1 MTTAPL
7 ASGRVTDGRSARSQ
21 RTRLA
26 VVDALLDLLRGGN
39 PRPTAKEI
47 AERAGVSLRSVYV
60 HFDDLDDLF
69 GAATRRQIELV
80 APLLVVVPATGSVAE
95 RAETM
100 MRARAEIFEELGP
113 VRRAAE
119 LQEPFS
125 PALARS
131 LHDIRAAGRAD
142 LERVFAAE
150 LERLSTEERQRR
162 AAVLDV
168 LCGSVTWDQLRH
180 KESLDTGAARATVV
194 EAIISLLEIHR

>member
-26 VVDALLDLLRGGN
+26 VVDALLDLLRAGN

-80 APLLVVVPATGSVAE
+80 APLLVVVPATGTIAE

-113 VRRAAE
+113 IRRAAE

-125 PALARS
+125 PALARN
-131 LHDIRAAGRAD
+131 LQDIRAAGRAD
-142 LERVFAAE
+142 LERVFANE
-150 LERLSTEERQRR
+150 LERLPEDDRR
-162 AAVLDV
+162 RRTGVLDV
-168 LCGSVTWDQLRH
+168 LCGSATWDQLRH
-180 KESLDTGAARATVV
+180 NQGLDKAAARAAVV
-194 EAIISLLEIHR
+194 EATISLLETNR